1 MSGVSVVE
9 QRRDVGGWLRRW
21 HPEVAARAVANG
33 DWPNRTVADFA
44 RERVAAHP
52 QKIHI
57 FDGERQLSCIAL
69 SQYRSEEHTSELE
82 SLMRIS
88 YAVFCLKN
96 KKDAVLAWDSTT
108 REPERTAALTSTM
121 HIPYVKP
128 TSYHTA

>member
-52 QKIHI
+52 HKIHI
-57 FDGERQLSCIAL
+57 FDGERQLSGIAL
-69 SQYRSEEHTSELE
+69 YQYVQ
-82 SLMRIS
+82 RIS
-88 YAVFCLKN
+88 EKRRVGYECVSSCRF
-96 KKDAVLAWDSTT
+96 WWS
-108 REPERTAALTSTM
+108 P
-121 HIPYVKP
+121 VK
-128 TSYHTA
+128 